1 MQINYY
7 PNYFSFTDEKIS
19 NRRGFVA
26 GTRDYLSP
34 EIFSVQLTS
43 SDDVMVEETKEK
55 NLTELTG
62 KVRIGFLFTKIY
74 FCDKVKM
81 IKTHGF
87 IYYSKNMEKN
97 LLSILLE
104 HFIKHKHLISEE

>member
-1 MQINYY
+1 MLHRKKASSAAPDSFHLILAVLKLTTSHIRINYQ
-7 PNYFSFTDEKIS
+7 PNYFSLTDEKVS

-43 SDDVMVEETKEK
+43 SDDVMVEETREK

-62 KVRIGFLFTKIY
+62 KVRIGFLFTKKILMY
-74 FCDKVKM
+74 V
-81 IKTHGF
+81 IK
-87 IYYSKNMEKN
+87 
-97 LLSILLE
+97 
-104 HFIKHKHLISEE
+104 

>member
-1 MQINYY
+1 M
-7 PNYFSFTDEKIS
+7 
-19 NRRGFVA
+19 A

-43 SDDVMVEETKEK
+43 SDDVMVEETREK

-74 FCDKVKM
+74 FCDIVNALKH
-81 IKTHGF
+81 ISRF
-87 IYYSKNMEKN
+87 IYYSKNMGEK
-97 LLSILLE
+97 
-104 HFIKHKHLISEE
+104 

>member
-1 MQINYY
+1 M
-7 PNYFSFTDEKIS
+7 
-19 NRRGFVA
+19 A

-87 IYYSKNMEKN
+87 IYYSKNMEKK
-97 LLSILLE
+97 SFK
-104 HFIKHKHLISEE
+104 HFAGTFHQA

>member
-1 MQINYY
+1 M
-7 PNYFSFTDEKIS
+7 
-19 NRRGFVA
+19 A

-43 SDDVMVEETKEK
+43 SDDVMVEETREK

-74 FCDKVKM
+74 FCDEVKTM
-81 IKTHGF
+81 KTHGF
-87 IYYSKNMEKN
+87 IIYYSKNMGEN
-97 LLSILLE
+97 ILSILLE
-104 HFIKHKHLISEE
+104 WSISSSINLFFMKSDTKYNT

>member
-1 MQINYY
+1 M
-7 PNYFSFTDEKIS
+7 
-19 NRRGFVA
+19 A

-74 FCDKVKM
+74 FCDEVKTM
-81 IKTHGF
+81 KTHGF
-87 IYYSKNMEKN
+87 IYYSKNMGEN
-97 LLSILLE
+97 ILSILLE
-104 HFIKHKHLISEE
+104 WSISSRINLFFLKSDTT

>member
-1 MQINYY
+1 M
-7 PNYFSFTDEKIS
+7 
-19 NRRGFVA
+19 A

-74 FCDKVKM
+74 FCDIVNAL
-81 IKTHGF
+81 KTHKWV
-87 IYYSKNMEKN
+87 Y
-97 LLSILLE
+97 ILFQKYGKKYFKHFAGMK
-104 HFIKHKHLISEE
+104 HFIKHKPLFNEE

>member
-1 MQINYY
+1 MKIGKKYSFKKSSNSFHLILAVLKLTTSHMQINYY

-62 KVRIGFLFTKIY
+62 KVRIGFLFTKKILMY
-74 FCDKVKM
+74 V
-81 IKTHGF
+81 IK
-87 IYYSKNMEKN
+87 
-97 LLSILLE
+97 
-104 HFIKHKHLISEE
+104 

>member
-1 MQINYY
+1 MKLTTSHIRINYH
-7 PNYFSFTDEKIS
+7 PNYFSLTDEKVS

-74 FCDKVKM
+74 FCD
-81 IKTHGF
+81 T
-87 IYYSKNMEKN
+87 
-97 LLSILLE
+97 LCSILWEIPDTKILY
-104 HFIKHKHLISEE
+104 LIEKYFE